1 MARVTHIFGR
11 RLKEAR
17 EKLAMTQR
25 EIGEAI
31 GGISDETISRIERN
45 EVAGILSKRLP
56 KLAEVLGLT
65 LEEFKLQ
72 FCLPQTNEPRTP
84 QIALPA
90 SNISVLG
97 EPKVLSDPT
106 KLSGVAGLPGGLDLR
121 RARPAKVLPEF
132 QIGIAA
138 SRRVEKLADHP
149 DGNRLVASGD
159 RRAFT
164 APVDGDCQSPKWKH
178 GEIVVFSFDAVER
191 EGIISGRSYYL
202 AFTDGSTTFKRVFKD
217 DQDTEVFILRCW
229 NRKKYPADQKVHREE
244 IVRIARAISKQVVVD
259 EEEE

>member
-1 MARVTHIFGR
+1 
-11 RLKEAR
+11 
-17 EKLAMTQR
+17 
-25 EIGEAI
+25 
-31 GGISDETISRIERN
+31 
-45 EVAGILSKRLP
+45 LP

-65 LEEFKLQ
+65 LEEFKTQ
-72 FCLPQTNEPRTP
+72 FCLPSSNEPPTL
-84 QIALPA
+84 Q

-97 EPKVLSDPT
+97 DGPGFPT
-106 KLSGVAGLPGGLDLR
+106 GLDLR
-121 RARPAKVLPEF
+121 RVRPAKVLPEF

-149 DGNRLVASGD
+149 DANRLVASGD

-164 APVDGDCQSPKWKH
+164 APVDGDCQHPKWKH

-191 EGIISGRSYYL
+191 EGIIPGRSYYL
-202 AFTDGSTTFKRVFKD
+202 AFTDGSTTFKRVFTDEK
-217 DQDTEVFILRCW
+217 DTELFILRCW
-229 NRKKYPADQKVHREE
+229 NRKKYPGDQKVHRDE